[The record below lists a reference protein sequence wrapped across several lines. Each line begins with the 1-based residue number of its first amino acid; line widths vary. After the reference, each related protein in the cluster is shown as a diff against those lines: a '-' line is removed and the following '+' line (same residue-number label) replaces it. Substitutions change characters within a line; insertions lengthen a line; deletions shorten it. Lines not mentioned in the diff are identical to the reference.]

1 MKKGLFVLF
10 MIFVFAMTACGK
22 DGRDSARQTS
32 SQEDSSTSS
41 DTATEESGTAT
52 QSVVQSGENLNSS
65 SSASTED
72 AVSSHTAAREAI
84 PASEAFHQKSIWFG
98 ISDNRSFAKDSFVQ
112 AIFVF
117 DGKGNATVYNNV
129 EMFKFSMINNDM
141 SDDEII
147 KIVKDL
153 EMESRAKKG
162 VDKEPQPQPVNLH
175 IYSDNSGNVTA
186 EETIRYT
193 DDESGLNGVEI
204 NRKLA
209 VDPTVQPIYDMQF
222 MGYGSFKTRI
232 KDSSHPGFILD
243 SVGTAGIPVD

>member
-1 MKKGLFVLF
+1 
-10 MIFVFAMTACGK
+10 
-22 DGRDSARQTS
+22 
-32 SQEDSSTSS
+32 
-41 DTATEESGTAT
+41 
-52 QSVVQSGENLNSS
+52 
-65 SSASTED
+65 
-72 AVSSHTAAREAI
+72 
-84 PASEAFHQKSIWFG
+84 
-98 ISDNRSFAKDSFVQ
+98 
-112 AIFVF
+112 
-117 DGKGNATVYNNV
+117 
-129 EMFKFSMINNDM
+129 MFKFSMINNDM